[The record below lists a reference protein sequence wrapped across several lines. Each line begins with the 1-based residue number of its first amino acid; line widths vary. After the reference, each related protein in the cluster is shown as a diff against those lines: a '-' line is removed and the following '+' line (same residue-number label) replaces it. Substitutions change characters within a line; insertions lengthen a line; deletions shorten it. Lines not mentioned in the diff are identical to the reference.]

1 MSGGRDFEFIDD
13 REALE
18 RACAGLAGDGVCAV
32 DTEFMRESTYYPQ
45 LALIQLASDSRLVC
59 VDPLAIDDL
68 APLAALFAD
77 SKVVKVFHSPSQDL
91 EILYQKFAAVPAPV
105 FDTQLAAAV
114 LGYNHQVSY
123 ADLVR
128 DVLGVSLEKK
138 HTRADWT
145 RRPLSADELDYA
157 MDDVRYLLP
166 MYTEMRTRLE
176 TGGRL
181 AWIEKD
187 LADLARAENYA
198 VDLDHLW
205 QRLKGVQKLKGE
217 KLWIAS
223 ELCRWREQIA
233 QRQNR
238 PRRWI
243 VKDEALVEI
252 ARRKPADTAAL
263 AQVPDLPDKTARRYG
278 DELLRIVRAAVK
290 VDSRDYPRHDK
301 ALRLDDAELAL
312 GDCLMGL
319 CRAIA
324 ADNGVALAT
333 LATRKDIDKLI
344 VNRRSSRLLQGW
356 RFAMAGEQL
365 LAFMHGQAR
374 IGVVDGGIE
383 LEPVD
388 AGDEAPD
395 R

>member
-1 MSGGRDFEFIDD
+1 MTDGRDFEFIATGD
-13 REALE
+13 ALE
-18 RACAGLAGDGVCAV
+18 RACAELADDAVCAV
-32 DTEFMRESTYYPQ
+32 DTEFMRESTYYPE
-45 LALIQLASDSRLVC
+45 LALIQLASESRRVC
-59 VDPLAIDDL
+59 VDPLALDDL
-68 APLAALFAD
+68 APLARLFAD
-77 SKVVKVFHSPSQDL
+77 PGVVKVFHSPSQDL
-91 EILYQKFAAVPAPV
+91 EILYQKFGAVPAPL

-138 HTRADWT
+138 HTRANWT

-166 MYTEMRTRLE
+166 LYAGMRARLE
-176 TGGRL
+176 AGNRL

-187 LADLARAENYA
+187 LAELERAESYA
-198 VDLDHLW
+198 VDFDHLW
-205 QRLKGVQKLKGE
+205 QRLKGVQKLKSE

-223 ELCRWREQIA
+223 ELCRWREQLA

-252 ARRKPADTAAL
+252 ARRKPADATAL
-263 AQVPDLPDKTARRYG
+263 MQIPDLPDKTARRHG
-278 DELLRIVRAAVK
+278 DELLRIVRAAAQ
-290 VDSRDYPRHDK
+290 VDPQNYPRHDK
-301 ALRLDDAELAL
+301 ALRLSDAELAL

-333 LATRKDIDKLI
+333 LATRKDIDKL
-344 VNRRSSRLLQGW
+344 VANRRSSRLLQGW
-356 RFAMAGEQL
+356 RYAMAGEKL
-365 LAFMHGQAR
+365 LAFMHGQAQ
-374 IGVVDGGIE
+374 IGVAEGAIE
-383 LEPVD
+383 LLSNS
-388 AGDEAPD
+388 AGDQPEE
-395 R
+395 

>member
-1 MSGGRDFEFIDD
+1 MSDGRDFDFIEDSDELGHICAAIARD
-13 REALE
+13 R
-18 RACAGLAGDGVCAV
+18 VCAI
-32 DTEFMRESTYYPQ
+32 DTEFVRESTYYPE
-45 LALIQLASDSRLVC
+45 LALIQLASDSCRAC
-59 VDPLAIDDL
+59 VDPLALDEF
-68 APLAALFAD
+68 APLAALLAD
-77 SKVVKVFHSPSQDL
+77 TAVVKVFHSPSQDL
-91 EILYQKFAAVPAPV
+91 EILYQKFGAVPAPV

-128 DVLGVSLEKK
+128 DLLGVSLEKK

-166 MYTEMRTRLE
+166 LYLEMRTRLE
-176 TGGRL
+176 AGGRL

-187 LADLARAENYA
+187 LAALERVENYA
-198 VDLDHLW
+198 VDFDQLW

-223 ELCRWREQIA
+223 ELCRWREQVA

-243 VKDEALVEI
+243 VKDEALVDI
-252 ARRKPADTAAL
+252 ARRKPASAAEL
-263 AQVPDLPDKTARRYG
+263 AQIPDLPEKTARRHG
-278 DELLRIVRAAVK
+278 DELLQIVRAAAR
-290 VDSRDYPRHDK
+290 VDPQDYPRHDRT
-301 ALRLDDAELAL
+301 LRLDDAELAL

-333 LATRKDIDKLI
+333 LATRKDVDKL
-344 VNRRSSRLLQGW
+344 VANRRSSRLLQGW
-356 RFAMAGEQL
+356 RFAMAGEKL

-374 IGVVDGGIE
+374 IGVADGAIE
-383 LEPVD
+383 LLSD
-388 AGDEAPD
+388 AADDQPEN
-395 R
+395 

>member
-1 MSGGRDFEFIDD
+1 MTDGRDFEFIAASD
-13 REALE
+13 ELE
-18 RACAGLAGDGVCAV
+18 HACAELAGDAVCAV
-32 DTEFMRESTYYPQ
+32 DTEFMRESTYYPE
-45 LALIQLASDSRLVC
+45 LALIQLASESRLVC
-59 VDPLAIDDL
+59 IDPLALDDL
-68 APLAALFAD
+68 SPLAALFAD
-77 SKVVKVFHSPSQDL
+77 AGVVKVFHSPSQDL
-91 EILYQKFAAVPAPV
+91 EILYQKFGSVPAPL

-123 ADLVR
+123 AELVR

-138 HTRADWT
+138 HTRANWV

-166 MYTEMRTRLE
+166 LYAEMRARLE
-176 TGGRL
+176 AGDRL
-181 AWIEKD
+181 AWIERD
-187 LADLARAENYA
+187 LAELERAENYA
-198 VDLDHLW
+198 VDFDHLW

-223 ELCRWREQIA
+223 ELCRWREQLA

-252 ARRKPADTAAL
+252 ARRKPADAAAL
-263 AQVPDLPDKTARRYG
+263 MQVPDLPDKTARRHG
-278 DELLRIVRAAVK
+278 DELLRIVRAATR
-290 VDSRDYPRHDK
+290 VDPQDYPRHDR
-301 ALRLDDAELAL
+301 AVRLGDAELAL

-344 VNRRSSRLLQGW
+344 TNRRSSRLLQGW
-356 RFAMAGEQL
+356 RYAMAGETL

-374 IGVVDGGIE
+374 IGVADGAIE
-383 LEPVD
+383 LL
-388 AGDEAPD
+388 AKSTGDQPED
-395 R
+395 

>member
-1 MSGGRDFEFIDD
+1 MTDGRDFEFIAAAD
-13 REALE
+13 ALE
-18 RACAGLAGDGVCAV
+18 RACAELAGDAVCAV
-32 DTEFMRESTYYPQ
+32 DTEFMRESTYYPE
-45 LALIQLASDSRLVC
+45 LALIQLASESRRVC
-59 VDPLAIDDL
+59 VDPLALDDL

-77 SKVVKVFHSPSQDL
+77 TGVVKVFHSPSQDL
-91 EILYQKFAAVPAPV
+91 EILYQKFGSVPAPL

-123 ADLVR
+123 AELVR

-138 HTRADWT
+138 HTRANWT

-166 MYTEMRTRLE
+166 LYAEMRARLE
-176 TGGRL
+176 AGNRL

-187 LADLARAENYA
+187 LAELERADNYA
-198 VDLDHLW
+198 VDFDHLW

-223 ELCRWREQIA
+223 ELCRWREQLA

-252 ARRKPADTAAL
+252 ARRKPGDVAAL
-263 AQVPDLPDKTARRYG
+263 TQIPDLPDKTTKRHG
-278 DELLRIVRAAVK
+278 DELLRIVRAAAK
-290 VDSRDYPRHDK
+290 VDSKDYPRHDK
-301 ALRLDDAELAL
+301 ALRLGDAELAL

-333 LATRKDIDKLI
+333 LATRKDIDKL
-344 VNRRSSRLLQGW
+344 VANRRSSRLLQGW
-356 RFAMAGEQL
+356 RFAMAGEKL
-365 LAFMHGQAR
+365 LAFLHGQAR
-374 IGVVDGGIE
+374 IGVDDGAIE
-383 LEPVD
+383 LLSES
-388 AGDEAPD
+388 AGVRPEE
-395 R
+395 

>member
-1 MSGGRDFEFIDD
+1 MSTPRDFDYID
-13 REALE
+13 AGPGLE
-18 RACAGLAGDGVCAV
+18 RACAELAADGVCAI
-32 DTEFMRESTYYPQ
+32 DTEFVRESTYYPE
-45 LALIQLASDSRLVC
+45 LALIQLASESCRAC
-59 VDPLAIDDL
+59 IDPLAIDDL
-68 APLAALFAD
+68 APLAALLAD
-77 SKVVKVFHSPSQDL
+77 ASVLKVFHSPSQDL
-91 EILYQKFAAVPAPV
+91 EILYQKFGAVPAPV

-128 DVLGVSLEKK
+128 DLLGVSLEKK

-166 MYTEMRTRLE
+166 LYVEMRARLE
-176 TGGRL
+176 AGGRL

-187 LADLARAENYA
+187 LAELERAENYA
-198 VDLDHLW
+198 VDFDQLW

-223 ELCRWREQIA
+223 ELCRWREQVA

-252 ARRKPADTAAL
+252 ARRKPASAAEL
-263 AQVPDLPDKTARRYG
+263 AQVPDLAEKTARRHG
-278 DELLRIVRAAVK
+278 DELLQIVRAAAQ
-290 VDSRDYPRHDK
+290 VDSQDYPRHDRT
-301 ALRLDDAELAL
+301 LRLDDAELAL

-333 LATRKDIDKLI
+333 LATRKDVDKL
-344 VNRRSSRLLQGW
+344 VANRRSSRLLQGW
-356 RFAMAGEQL
+356 RFAMAGEKL

-374 IGVVDGGIE
+374 IGVAGGAIE
-383 LEPVD
+383 LV
-388 AGDEAPD
+388 DEAADDQPEN
-395 R
+395 

>member
-1 MSGGRDFEFIDD
+1 MTDGRDFELIAARD
-13 REALE
+13 ELE
-18 RACAGLAGDGVCAV
+18 RACTELAGDAVCAV
-32 DTEFMRESTYYPQ
+32 DTEFMRESTYYPE
-45 LALIQLASDSRLVC
+45 LALIQLASESRLVC

-77 SKVVKVFHSPSQDL
+77 AGVVKVFHSPSQDL
-91 EILYQKFAAVPAPV
+91 EILYQKFGTVPAPL

-123 ADLVR
+123 AELVR

-138 HTRADWT
+138 HTRANWT

-166 MYTEMRTRLE
+166 LYAEMRARLE
-176 TGGRL
+176 AGDRI

-187 LADLARAENYA
+187 LAELERAENYA
-198 VDLDHLW
+198 VDFDHLW

-223 ELCRWREQIA
+223 ELCRWREQLA

-252 ARRKPADTAAL
+252 ARRKPADAAEL
-263 AQVPDLPDKTARRYG
+263 AQVPDLPDKTARRHG
-278 DELLRIVRAAVK
+278 DELLRIVRAAAR
-290 VDSRDYPRHDK
+290 VDPRDYPRHDK
-301 ALRLDDAELAL
+301 ALRLSESELAL

-333 LATRKDIDKLI
+333 LATRKDIDKLLA
-344 VNRRSSRLLQGW
+344 NRRSSRLLQGW
-356 RFAMAGEQL
+356 RYAMAGEKL

-374 IGVVDGGIE
+374 IGVADGAIE
-383 LEPVD
+383 LL
-388 AGDEAPD
+388 AGSTGDQQDE
-395 R
+395 